1 MNSKIKFG
9 IVGTGF
15 IADVVANAIKD
26 TEAKLVAVASRRRES
41 ADAFTDKQGG
51 HHPQSS
57 APSCPQNQNFIA
69 LTADPEGQAARASM
83 RISEQTQ
90 GLLDAVWDQLT
101 KI

>member
-1 MNSKIKFG
+1 MPELARTGRHPDSVTG
-9 IVGTGF
+9 SLVGG
-15 IADVVANAIKD
+15 
-26 TEAKLVAVASRRRES
+26 
-41 ADAFTDKQGG
+41 
-51 HHPQSS
+51 PP
-57 APSCPQNQNFIA
+57 APSHQPQVVHMIQNFIA

>member
-1 MNSKIKFG
+1 MQ
-9 IVGTGF
+9 
-15 IADVVANAIKD
+15 
-26 TEAKLVAVASRRRES
+26 LP
-41 ADAFTDKQGG
+41 ADAARVPMRSLTNKEVTTPSHQ
-51 HHPQSS
+51 PQVVHMI
-57 APSCPQNQNFIA
+57 QNFIA

>member
-1 MNSKIKFG
+1 
-9 IVGTGF
+9 
-15 IADVVANAIKD
+15 
-26 TEAKLVAVASRRRES
+26 LQLP
-41 ADAFTDKQGG
+41 ADAARMPMRSLTNKEVTTSSHQ
-51 HHPQSS
+51 PQVVHMI
-57 APSCPQNQNFIA
+57 QNFIA